1 MSSQNI
7 LKVNTKL
14 KAYKLIHDPVILLNL
29 IYSKYGDIEEDFDLL
44 YINQLI
50 YDKSS
55 RYNILF
61 KEFQYL
67 YNGDEYLKRY
77 YKRNESKPRIPK
89 LSDYYKNYHLFFCRP
104 NFKDIVISDLM
115 ENYGDDKAEIFYKN
129 NFEKSDSNNEEKE
142 HSDRHNSESL
152 SSLDN
157 ITDNKIIFT
166 KKAKKI
172 IDQNLDPNMG
182 TLTLTSNSINLNNI
196 NNNEMNNNDG
206 LISKRSANDSFEKMV
221 HNLVYYKKNKIKME
235 KNKKLE
241 VNKPSKKN
249 LHSIKKINNKVGGTY
264 VSKKINKNIINSLNI
279 NNGNN
284 EKIPPNIKNKNS
296 LFSLL
301 KSNNIINYT
310 KTDNNINN
318 MNGKQNN
325 NTLTINSNKMH
336 NKNKNNFTNI
346 FCSPKSNYHLIS
358 KLEEFHTNVIRPNT
372 SFHHKRNKTVYF
384 NQNQITGLSNNPL
397 NTLNP
402 NNNNNNYVNTL
413 SNILSK
419 KTIYN
424 NSRNY
429 NDNLKN
435 LNYKQTSQF
444 NNFLTINN
452 NSNNTLKNQRV
463 FHDAK
468 KRLKNKTFEAE
479 NKNKLI
485 NKISTLKEN
494 FKIHHKNKNSQNI
507 HMSNDINNQNLIKK
521 SNMGTTGSKFNLMK
535 NPINTNNNK
544 ISITKNTKNNLKY
557 YNPKFS
563 PLNCF
568 NKNLMNNN
576 KNIGLHKKSQTT
588 ILSNVLES
596 PSKIQVSSP
605 ISLIKKQNKFYNIN
619 KSESIACKI
628 RPKITKNKINNL
640 NINFNNVI
648 FNAPLSNINEN
659 INFNNNFVSNTNTN
673 TSYKLLTPT
682 NNRINFNSTFSNN
695 NNIVNN
701 SHQINNN
708 INVREAQNDKI
719 NYITNLKN
727 FCNFS
732 RNKTSLYGSSFS
744 QNDDNYSL
752 IKQSNNVINGKI
764 IYDKNK
770 IINHTYS
777 NLYSNEKQDILKK
790 KKNEIVIPKPST
802 KKISLKNAKKKSSQ
816 IKKSKKKIES
826 RNKKYENG
834 IKNFGITEISKG
846 MEIVRKIND
855 SFRTK
860 EDTKNLNVSNN
871 LYSSPN
877 TTGRIFTIQPINVNR
892 NINLISKKIVKTK
905 QKIKMK

>member
-77 YKRNESKPRIPK
+77 YKRYESKPRIPK
-89 LSDYYKNYHLFFCRP
+89 LSEYYKNYHLFFCRP
-104 NFKDIVISDLM
+104 NFTDIIISDLM

-129 NFEKSDSNNEEKE
+129 NFEKSDSNNDDKDQ
-142 HSDRHNSESL
+142 SDRHDSESL

-182 TLTLTSNSINLNNI
+182 TLTLTTNSINLNNI

-249 LHSIKKINNKVGGTY
+249 LQPIKKINSKVGGTY
-264 VSKKINKNIINSLNI
+264 ISKKINKNIINSLNI
-279 NNGNN
+279 NNCNN
-284 EKIPPNIKNKNS
+284 EKISHNIKNKNS

-318 MNGKQNN
+318 LNGKQNN
-325 NTLTINSNKMH
+325 NTQTINSNKMH

-402 NNNNNNYVNTL
+402 NNSNNNYVNTL

-429 NDNLKN
+429 IDNLKN

-452 NSNNTLKNQRV
+452 NSNNTLKNQRG
-463 FHDAK
+463 FHDVK
-468 KRLKNKTFEAE
+468 NRLKNKTFEAE

-507 HMSNDINNQNLIKK
+507 HMNNDINNQNLIKK
-521 SNMGTTGSKFNLMK
+521 NNMGTTGSKFNLMK
-535 NPINTNNNK
+535 NPINANNNK

-557 YNPKFS
+557 FNPKFS

-568 NKNLMNNN
+568 NKNLINNN

-588 ILSNVLES
+588 ILSNVLETS
-596 PSKIQVSSP
+596 PRYRCP
-605 ISLIKKQNKFYNIN
+605 
-619 KSESIACKI
+619 
-628 RPKITKNKINNL
+628 
-640 NINFNNVI
+640 
-648 FNAPLSNINEN
+648 PL
-659 INFNNNFVSNTNTN
+659 
-673 TSYKLLTPT
+673 Y
-682 NNRINFNSTFSNN
+682 R
-695 NNIVNN
+695 
-701 SHQINNN
+701 
-708 INVREAQNDKI
+708 
-719 NYITNLKN
+719 
-727 FCNFS
+727 
-732 RNKTSLYGSSFS
+732 
-744 QNDDNYSL
+744 
-752 IKQSNNVINGKI
+752 
-764 IYDKNK
+764 
-770 IINHTYS
+770 
-777 NLYSNEKQDILKK
+777 
-790 KKNEIVIPKPST
+790 
-802 KKISLKNAKKKSSQ
+802 
-816 IKKSKKKIES
+816 
-826 RNKKYENG
+826 
-834 IKNFGITEISKG
+834 
-846 MEIVRKIND
+846 
-855 SFRTK
+855 
-860 EDTKNLNVSNN
+860 
-871 LYSSPN
+871 
-877 TTGRIFTIQPINVNR
+877 
-892 NINLISKKIVKTK
+892 
-905 QKIKMK
+905 